1 MIWFVALMAVLFVIL
16 AVCTIGSMAVAGIH
30 VGLAMAVAV
39 LEITVGATIVKAM
52 YNSASVR

>member
-1 MIWFVALMAVLFVIL
+1 MIWFVALMAVLFVLL
-16 AVCTIGSMAVAGIH
+16 AVCTIGSWTTAGIH

-39 LEITVGATIVKAM
+39 FEITVGATIVKGM